1 MKNADRVVRIG
12 GASGFWGDSATA
24 APQLMSVRDLNYI
37 SFDYLAE
44 VTMSLLARARVK
56 DPSAGYAADFVSVA
70 MASILPQ
77 LKSRGI
83 RVLSNA
89 GGMNPAGCAAALK
102 ALADKMGVPLRI
114 AVVEGDDVS
123 EWLRNATARPKE
135 MFTGEPLSETFVSA
149 NAYLGAFPIA
159 AALDAGA
166 DVVITGRCVDS
177 ALPLGALI
185 HEFGWTPADLDQLAG
200 GSLVGHIIECGAQA
214 TGGLHTDWRR
224 VPRWEDIGYPVAE
237 CRADGSFCMTK
248 PQDTGG
254 LIDPACIAEQML
266 YEVGDPGAYILPD
279 VTCDFRNV
287 DIRRVDEE
295 RVEVSGAVGLPPPS
309 DYKCSVTFL
318 DGWRLTATLTIIG
331 RDAAE
336 KATRTG
342 EALVAR
348 SARMLKEDNLPPL
361 RRHQVSVVGAEASYG
376 ATARTGATR
385 EAVMRVVVEAEDRR
399 SLELMARE
407 VAQAGT
413 SWSTGTT
420 NALAPGRPKPSPAIR
435 LQSCRIA
442 KSDVKPRVMLDGVEL
457 PYASPE
463 APIAPGPTAPPA
475 RPDAP
480 LALDD
485 LGPERR
491 VSLIDIA
498 YARSGDKGDIAN
510 VGVIARSPELLPIL
524 RREVTVERVASH
536 FAHFVAGPVRR
547 YDVPGVNAVN
557 FVLERALDGGG
568 MASMRLDPLAKSFA
582 QILLDLEVSVP
593 ERLLADNQ
601 PLQK

>member
-1 MKNADRVVRIG
+1 MKNPDRVVRIG

-24 APQLMSVRDLNYI
+24 PPQLMSVRDLNYI

-44 VTMSLLARARVK
+44 VTMSLLARAREK

-89 GGMNPAGCAAALK
+89 GGMNPAGCADALR
-102 ALADKMGVPLRI
+102 ALADKLRVPLRI

-123 EWLRNATARPKE
+123 ELLRSATSRSRD
-135 MFTGEPLSETFVSA
+135 MFTGEPLPEAFVSA

-185 HEFGWTPADLDQLAG
+185 HEFGWTPADLDQLAA
-200 GSLVGHIIECGAQA
+200 GSLVGHILECGAQA

-237 CRADGSFCMTK
+237 CRADGSFCITK
-248 PQDTGG
+248 PEDTGG

-266 YEVGDPGAYILPD
+266 YEIGDPGSYVLPD

-287 DIRRVDEE
+287 RIRRVDEE
-295 RVEVSGAVGLPPPS
+295 RVEVRGAVGWPAPA
-309 DYKCSVTFL
+309 DYKCSVTYL

-336 KATRTG
+336 KAMRSG

-348 SARMLKEDNLPPL
+348 SARMLRERNLPPL

-376 ATARTGATR
+376 AAARTGATR
-385 EAVMRVVVEAEDRR
+385 EAVMRVVAEAEDRR

-420 NALAPGRPKPSPAIR
+420 NALAPGRPKPSPMIR
-435 LQSCRIA
+435 LQSCLIA
-442 KSDVKPRVMLDGVEL
+442 KAEVKPRITLDGAEL
-457 PYASPE
+457 PYAPPE
-463 APIAPGPTAPPA
+463 APAARGPSPLPVQPDAAPP
-475 RPDAP
+475 
-480 LALDD
+480 LDD

-524 RREVTVERVASH
+524 RREVTAERVAAH
-536 FAHFVAGPVRR
+536 FAHFVAGPVNR
-547 YDVPGVNAVN
+547 YDVPGINALN

-593 ERLLADNQ
+593 ERLLPQRA
-601 PLQK
+601 P